1 MAELV
6 AAAVQMFSWKVSV
19 HYGGDGDSDH
29 ANVYVTNLLALL
41 SVLGAW
47 LDFLG
52 HLRSHLP
59 LFSSF
64 VPKLQRQLA
73 EDIGEALLLPGMH
86 DVKPDPGAAMKQL
99 FSQFGT
105 SLEHE
110 LRSNAHL
117 VLNGILMA
125 DLARI
130 EEFKKLTF
138 SAIPFG
144 ARCEEFDWEYSKL
157 LVNCTK
163 EMIEQLTEVNLSPP
177 DSQGQTELDIL
188 HDLAAGCRANSISQY
203 Y

>member
-6 AAAVQMFSWKVSV
+6 AAAVQVFSWKVSV
-19 HYGGDGDSDH
+19 HYGGDGESDH

-47 LDFLG
+47 LDFVG
-52 HLRSHLP
+52 HLRGHLP

-73 EDIGEALLLPGMH
+73 EDIGATLLSPGMW

-99 FSQFGT
+99 FSQFGAA
-105 SLEHE
+105 LEHE
-110 LRSNAHL
+110 LQSSAHL

-130 EEFKKLTF
+130 DEFKKLTF

-144 ARCEEFDWEYSKL
+144 TRCEEFDWEYSKL

-163 EMIEQLTEVNLSPP
+163 EMIAQLTEVNSPP
-177 DSQGQTELDIL
+177 DDSQGPTELD
-188 HDLAAGCRANSISQY
+188 HA
-203 Y
+203 